1 MKNNSALLCVV
12 ITILTLSQCKN
23 DFVTAEK
30 STGYNFKSPDV
41 SIVLPSVLHEISGLT
56 YLDSLKFACIQD
68 ENGILFI
75 YDARDRKIIRQ
86 FKFFSK
92 GDYEGIARVDDTI
105 YVLRSDGVLFE
116 IADYKSDSIIV
127 VPYQTNIPSKDN
139 EGLCYDSENRRLL
152 IACKESTGKGDL
164 SKDYRYIFAF
174 NPDSMH
180 LVPDPVFS
188 FEIEELKDFA
198 KTNNIKLP
206 LKGKKKGLKV
216 ETVLKLQASEIAI
229 HPLSKRIYI
238 LSAEDFMLFIFD
250 KTGKIEQ
257 MVKLNHNLFNQPE
270 GIAFLENGDM
280 LISNEGPGK
289 GPATLLRFNYH
300 SVQN

>member
-1 MKNNSALLCVV
+1 MKKSVYLCLA
-12 ITILTLSQCKN
+12 IIFLTLSQCKN
-23 DFVTAEK
+23 DITIEK
-30 STGYNFKSPDV
+30 STGYNFKSPDE
-41 SIVLPSVLHEISGLT
+41 SIELPSLLHEISGVT
-56 YLDSLKFACIQD
+56 YIDSLNFACIQD

-75 YDARDRKIIRQ
+75 YDTRERKIKRE

-105 YVLRSDGVLFE
+105 FVLRSDGVLLE

-152 IACKESTGKGDL
+152 IACKESTGKGEL
-164 SKDYRYIFAF
+164 SKDNRYVFSF
-174 NPDSMH
+174 NLDSMH

-188 FEIEELKDFA
+188 FNIEKLKAFA
-198 KTNNIKLP
+198 KTNKVKLP

-216 ETVLKLQASEIAI
+216 ETVLKFQASEIAI
-229 HPLSKRIYI
+229 HPLSKRMFI
-238 LSAEDFMLFIFD
+238 LSAEDYMLFVFD
-250 KTGKIEQ
+250 KTGEIEQ
-257 MVKLNHNLFNQPE
+257 MVMLNHTMFNQPE
-270 GIAFLENGDM
+270 GITFLENGDM

>member
-1 MKNNSALLCVV
+1 MKSSLLLCLA
-12 ITILTLSQCKN
+12 IIILTLSQCKN
-23 DFVTAEK
+23 GIDIEK
-30 STGYNFKSPDV
+30 STDYNFKSPAE
-41 SIVLPSVLHEISGLT
+41 SIELPSVLHEISGVT
-56 YLDSLKFACIQD
+56 NIDSLNFACIQD

-75 YDARDRKIIRQ
+75 YDVRDRKITRQ

-127 VPYQTNIPSKDN
+127 IPYQTNVPSKDN

-152 IACKESTGKGDL
+152 IACKESTGKGEL

-174 NPDSMH
+174 NLDSMH

-188 FEIEELKDFA
+188 FDIEELKTFA
-198 KTNNIKLP
+198 KTNNVKLP
-206 LKGKKKGLKV
+206 LKGKNKGLKV

-238 LSAEDFMLFIFD
+238 LSAEDYMLFVFD

-257 MVKLNHNLFNQPE
+257 MVKLNYTLFNQPE
-270 GIAFLENGDM
+270 GITFLENGDM

-300 SVQN
+300 SVHN

>member
-1 MKNNSALLCVV
+1 MKSLVLLCLA
-12 ITILTLSQCKN
+12 IIFLTLSQCKN
-23 DFVTAEK
+23 NIVNIEK
-30 STGYNFKSPDV
+30 STGYNFKSPDE
-41 SIVLPSVLHEISGLT
+41 SIELPSVLHEISGLT
-56 YLDSLKFACIQD
+56 YIDSINFACIQD

-75 YDARDRKIIRQ
+75 YDFRDRKIARE

-127 VPYQTNIPSKDN
+127 IPYQTNIPSKDN

-152 IACKESTGKGDL
+152 IACKENTGKGEL
-164 SKDYRYIFAF
+164 SKDKRYIFAF
-174 NPDSMH
+174 NLDSMY

-188 FEIEELKDFA
+188 FDIEKLKEFA
-198 KTNNIKLP
+198 KINKVKLP
-206 LKGKKKGLKV
+206 LKGKAKGLSV
-216 ETVLKLQASEIAI
+216 ESVLKLQASEIAI
-229 HPLSKRIYI
+229 HPLSKKIYI
-238 LSAEDFMLFIFD
+238 LSAEDYMLFVFD

-257 MVKLNHNLFNQPE
+257 MVMLNHTLFNQPE
-270 GIAFLENGDM
+270 GITFLENGDM

-300 SVQN
+300 AVRN

>member
-1 MKNNSALLCVV
+1 MKRSFLVCLA
-12 ITILTLSQCKN
+12 IIILTLSQCKN
-23 DFVTAEK
+23 DIDIEK
-30 STGYNFKSPDV
+30 STGYNLKSPDE
-41 SIVLPSVLHEISGLT
+41 SIDLPSVLHEISGLT
-56 YLDSLKFACIQD
+56 YIDSLNIACIQD

-75 YDARDRKIIRQ
+75 YDVRDRKITRQ

-92 GDYEGIARVDDTI
+92 GDYEGIARVVDTI

-127 VPYQTNIPSKDN
+127 IPYQTNIPSKDN

-164 SKDYRYIFAF
+164 SKDNRYIFAF
-174 NPDSMH
+174 NLDSMY
-180 LVPDPVFS
+180 LVPQPVFS
-188 FEIEELKDFA
+188 FDIEKLKAFA
-198 KTNNIKLP
+198 KTNNVKLP

-229 HPLSKRIYI
+229 HPLSKKIFI
-238 LSAEDFMLFIFD
+238 LSAEDYMLFVFD
-250 KTGKIEQ
+250 RTGKIEQ
-257 MVKLNHNLFNQPE
+257 MVMLNHTLFNQPE
-270 GIAFLENGDM
+270 GITFLENGDM

-300 SVQN
+300 AVRN

>member
-1 MKNNSALLCVV
+1 MKKSVYLCLA
-12 ITILTLSQCKN
+12 IIFLTLSQCKN
-23 DFVTAEK
+23 DITIEK
-30 STGYNFKSPDV
+30 STGYNFKSPDE
-41 SIVLPSVLHEISGLT
+41 SIELPSLLHEISGVT
-56 YLDSLKFACIQD
+56 YIDSLNFACIQD

-75 YDARDRKIIRQ
+75 YDTRERKIKRE

-105 YVLRSDGVLFE
+105 FVLRSDGVLLE

-152 IACKESTGKGDL
+152 IACKESTGKGEL
-164 SKDYRYIFAF
+164 SKDNRYVFSF
-174 NPDSMH
+174 NLDSMH

-188 FEIEELKDFA
+188 FNIEELKAFA
-198 KTNNIKLP
+198 KTNKVKLP

-216 ETVLKLQASEIAI
+216 ETVLKFQASEIAI
-229 HPLSKRIYI
+229 HPLSKRMFI
-238 LSAEDFMLFIFD
+238 LSAEDYMLFVFD
-250 KTGKIEQ
+250 KTGEIEQ
-257 MVKLNHNLFNQPE
+257 MVMLNHTMFNQPE
-270 GIAFLENGDM
+270 GITFLENGDM

>member
-1 MKNNSALLCVV
+1 MKKSVYLCLA
-12 ITILTLSQCKN
+12 IIFLTLSQCKN
-23 DFVTAEK
+23 DITIEK
-30 STGYNFKSPDV
+30 STGYNFKSPDE
-41 SIVLPSVLHEISGLT
+41 SIELPSLLHEISGVT
-56 YLDSLKFACIQD
+56 YIDSLNFACIQD

-75 YDARDRKIIRQ
+75 YDTRERKIKRE

-105 YVLRSDGVLFE
+105 FVLRSDGVLLE

-127 VPYQTNIPSKDN
+127 IPYQTNIPSKDN

-152 IACKESTGKGDL
+152 IACKESTGKGEL
-164 SKDYRYIFAF
+164 SKDNRYVFSF
-174 NPDSMH
+174 NLDSMH

-188 FEIEELKDFA
+188 FNIEKLKAFA
-198 KTNNIKLP
+198 KTNKVKLP

-216 ETVLKLQASEIAI
+216 ETVLKFQASEIAI
-229 HPLSKRIYI
+229 HPLSKRMFI
-238 LSAEDFMLFIFD
+238 LSAEDYMLFVFD
-250 KTGKIEQ
+250 KTGEIEQ
-257 MVKLNHNLFNQPE
+257 MVMLNHTMFNQPE
-270 GIAFLENGDM
+270 GITFLENGDM

-289 GPATLLRFNYH
+289 GPATLLRFKYH